1 MTEVPRTSASSASER
16 GLGDRRCS
24 LFRDDRGRGG
34 SVARECGTADPGL
47 AGSTG
52 SGSGQ
57 PRQSRTPDARWC
69 IAALAAKGPE
79 LARSVDEQI
88 EVIEQLRAEVDR
100 SYSEAVRTVQV
111 QTADGTLLR
120 EVLRAG
126 TSSSALE
133 SSSERSSRR

>member
-1 MTEVPRTSASSASER
+1 MTAVV
-16 GLGDRRCS
+16 RCS
-24 LFRDDRGRGG
+24 GDDRGRGG
-34 SVARECGTADPGL
+34 SAARECGTADPGWL
-47 AGSTG
+47 AAALAAD
-52 SGSGQ
+52 Q
-57 PRQSRTPDARWC
+57 ASRAKVVHQTLDG

-120 EVLRAG
+120 GRSLRAG

-133 SSSERSSRR
+133 SSSVRSSRR

>member
-1 MTEVPRTSASSASER
+1 MDAAGLLPASAVQLIR
-16 GLGDRRCS
+16 GW
-24 LFRDDRGRGG
+24 
-34 SVARECGTADPGL
+34 L
-47 AGSTG
+47 AAG

-57 PRQSRTPDARWC
+57 PRQVVHQTLDGA

-120 EVLRAG
+120 GEVLRAG

-133 SSSERSSRR
+133 SFSERSSRR